1 MTVHYT
7 EGPARAVIRGET
19 VVVLP
24 DGPDD
29 VLLRELWTEL
39 ADATDGVAAALGV
52 LTSVPGGLRA
62 VPPFAVV
69 SVQPGGAA
77 HVAVRGAGVDVT
89 VTTAGGPVQVT
100 GQDVVSWSERVIEDP
115 ASFVVAAGSPVS
127 SGGLPVESAVVPAA
141 SVRRVL
147 AEEPVTGPT
156 SGQAGRD
163 GALPGGAPVVDGVP
177 EVGGTSP
184 VPPAPVPGHAPADL
198 PAFSFATP
206 VDAPPSG
213 PGTSPPGAS
222 DPGTSGPAEGGLPFG
237 GPAPS
242 DPSPA
247 SPVPEATQVGGDD
260 EYEHLFGETIM
271 RSVEDAAV
279 RTLDEDEEEDDGPAG
294 TPAGAGTGPGA
305 VPPAETVAPPPAP
318 PEDAAPAPGAAD
330 PADPADDGSGRP
342 GLISS
347 IPGSFPGA
355 SPAPG
360 GTPGAAHRAAAVNE
374 ALNEAGELDD
384 HDGHTVMQSDL
395 AALRGPGG
403 PAPSTP
409 AAEPPPVSGGV
420 QILAVTCPD
429 GHANPPARSTCRT
442 CGEGLA
448 GEPSTAARPP
458 LGRLVV
464 TTGSAQVGAAGARGD
479 QVVQLDRGVV
489 VGRRPRTS
497 TTSASEIP
505 RLVTVSSPNQDI
517 SRSHLEI
524 SLEEWHVLVADMA
537 TTNGTTLIRP
547 GQPPRRL
554 HPNEKEIVADG
565 DVVDLGDGVT
575 LRFEGIW

>member
-24 DGPDD
+24 DK
-29 VLLRELWTEL
+29 
-39 ADATDGVAAALGV
+39 ADATLLTELWSELDGAADGVAAALGV

-69 SVQPGGAA
+69 TVQSTGAA
-77 HVAVRGAGVDVT
+77 HVAVRGLGVDVT

-100 GQDVVSWSERVIEDP
+100 GQDVVSWSERVIEEP
-115 ASFVVAAGSPVS
+115 TSFVVGVPTDRAAAGVTS
-127 SGGLPVESAVVPAA
+127 SDGGLPVESAVVPAS

-147 AEEPVTGPT
+147 VEGALSGSPVGSSASGSPETGP
-156 SGQAGRD
+156 AGTPEQDEASVFARI
-163 GALPGGAPVVDGVP
+163 PGVGSAP
-177 EVGGTSP
+177 P
-184 VPPAPVPGHAPADL
+184 VPPPPPSPGPGPAD
-198 PAFSFATP
+198 PSVSPGDGSATP
-206 VDAPPSG
+206 FAPPAG
-213 PGTSPPGAS
+213 PTPGSPAS
-222 DPGTSGPAEGGLPFG
+222 DS
-237 GPAPS
+237 PAPGS
-242 DPSPA
+242 SAPD
-247 SPVPEATQVGGDD
+247 SPVPEATQIGGDD

-279 RTLDEDEEEDDGPAG
+279 RAAEEDEEEGDESPAASGPASAV
-294 TPAGAGTGPGA
+294 PAADLPPAAEPPGA
-305 VPPAETVAPPPAP
+305 H
-318 PEDAAPAPGAAD
+318 AAPE
-330 PADPADDGSGRP
+330 PADEPWQAPS
-342 GLISS
+342 LISE
-347 IPGSFPGA
+347 IPGSFPGP
-355 SPAPG
+355 SPAVPG
-360 GTPGAAHRAAAVNE
+360 ETPAAAHRAAAVD
-374 ALNEAGELDD
+374 EAGAGAEEPDD

-395 AALRGPGG
+395 AALRGPGSSAS
-403 PAPSTP
+403 PAPVVE
-409 AAEPPPVSGGV
+409 AQPVSGGV
-420 QILAVTCPD
+420 QILAVTCPN
-429 GHANPPARSTCRT
+429 GHANPPARPTCRT
-442 CGEGLA
+442 CGEGLS

-464 TTGSAQVGAAGARGD
+464 TTGSAQGGAAGASGE
-479 QVVQLDRGVV
+479 QIVQLDRAVV

-554 HPNEKEIVADG
+554 HPNEKEIIADG

-575 LRFEGIW
+575 LKFEGIW

>member
-24 DGPDD
+24 DKADD
-29 VLLRELWTEL
+29 TLLTDLWTEL
-39 ADATDGVAAALGV
+39 AGVSDGVAAALGV

-69 SVQPGGAA
+69 SVQSTGAA
-77 HVAVRGAGVDVT
+77 HVAVRGSGVEVT
-89 VTTAGGPVQVT
+89 VATAGGPVQVT

-115 ASFVVAAGSPVS
+115 ASFVVGLAASGTGPGASPS
-127 SGGLPVESAVVPAA
+127 DGGLPVESAVVPAA
-141 SVRRVL
+141 SVRRAL
-147 AEEPVTGPT
+147 TADAEAGST
-156 SGQAGRD
+156 SGAPATAPPVSGEPD
-163 GALPGGAPVVDGVP
+163 AASVFAKIPGVGGAPATP
-177 EVGGTSP
+177 P
-184 VPPAPVPGHAPADL
+184 VPPPPPAEPVGSPGDGPGPSFAAPAAPV
-198 PAFSFATP
+198 
-206 VDAPPSG
+206 
-213 PGTSPPGAS
+213 S
-222 DPGTSGPAEGGLPFG
+222 D
-237 GPAPS
+237 
-242 DPSPA
+242 
-247 SPVPEATQVGGDD
+247 SPVPEATQVGGDGED

-279 RTLDEDEEEDDGPAG
+279 RVSEEDDEEEGEGSAAPGPASSVPVVDPAPAPAE
-294 TPAGAGTGPGA
+294 PAGAH
-305 VPPAETVAPPPAP
+305 
-318 PEDAAPAPGAAD
+318 AASG
-330 PADPADDGSGRP
+330 PADGAGEAWEAPS
-342 GLISS
+342 LISE

-355 SPAPG
+355 SSPATTD
-360 GTPGAAHRAAAVNE
+360 GTPAAAHRAAAVDE
-374 ALNEAGELDD
+374 VEEPDD

-395 AALRGPGG
+395 AALRRPGG
-403 PAPSTP
+403 PASSPTP
-409 AAEPPPVSGGV
+409 AVESQPISGGV
-420 QILAVTCPD
+420 QILAVTCPN
-429 GHANPPARSTCRT
+429 GHANPPARPTCRT
-442 CGEGLA
+442 CGEALS

-464 TTGSAQVGAAGARGD
+464 TTGSAQAGAAGARGE
-479 QVVQLDRGVV
+479 QIIQLDRSVI

-575 LRFEGIW
+575 LKFEGIW